1 MVRLDRLVNVLGG
14 YGLRL
19 SRCPIPR
26 STELRSVVL
35 PEQAGGRT
43 VVGDVLLAVA
53 ADSVEEAAR
62 WALAARAAVMLVRED
77 ADSTE
82 PTSALD
88 LVDEKQSV
96 AVIVVDQA
104 VSWSEVATV
113 VYGLVLEGRETE
125 SGRGPTDLFALADS
139 LAEAVGGAVT
149 IEDRLSRVMAYSS
162 LQQHADR
169 ARAETI
175 LGRQAPEPLRAM
187 FAARGVGKHLET
199 SDEPL
204 FVADAPDHGL
214 TGRMVVAARA
224 GRELLGSVWV
234 ACHAP
239 LDGTR
244 RRALSDGARTV
255 ALHLLRSR
263 ASADLERQVET
274 DLVMRLLEGTAD
286 AATVVSKLGLPQG
299 RLRVIAARAHIAE
312 EEPHAALLLAFDRAT
327 TGFGWSRPGRSALAG
342 NTVYTVLPGDDV
354 ATARAW
360 IASLRAALPAHLTL
374 SAGISAP
381 AASED
386 LPAARQEAD
395 ECMALHETRHQGI
408 VPPAYEESWD
418 DILLQR
424 LRTAARSGRA
434 PARGPV
440 VQLRRHDTEHATQYI
455 ATLRAWLQAQ
465 GDPAEAGQL
474 LGVHENTVRYR
485 LRKMRE
491 LTALDL
497 SDGNKRVAMTI
508 ELAALHDPPADAT
521 EQSLSKQDKR

>member
-19 SRCPIPR
+19 VRCPVPR

-35 PEQAGGRT
+35 HERTDGRT
-43 VVGDVLLAVA
+43 VVGDVLLAVG
-53 ADSVEEAAR
+53 
-62 WALAARAAVMLVRED
+62 

-82 PTSALD
+82 EALRWAGAAHAAVV
-88 LVDEKQSV
+88 LVRGDAASGTQPAEEQPV
-96 AVIVVDQA
+96 ALIAVDPA
-104 VSWSEVATV
+104 VSWSEVAAV

-139 LAEAVGGAVT
+139 LAEAIGGAVT
-149 IEDRLSRVMAYSS
+149 IEDRLARVLAYSR

-175 LGRQAPEPLRAM
+175 LGRQAPESLRAF
-187 FAARGVGKHLET
+187 FAARGVATHLES

-204 FVADAPDHGL
+204 FVAADAGQGL
-214 TGRMVVAARA
+214 TGRMVVAVRA
-224 GRELLGSVWV
+224 GRELLGAVWV
-234 ACHAP
+234 ACPDP
-239 LDGTR
+239 LDGER
-244 RRALSDGARTV
+244 RQALTDGARTV

-286 AATVVSKLGLPQG
+286 AATVVSRLGLPQG
-299 RLRVIAARAHIAE
+299 PMHVIASHANTADQER
-312 EEPHAALLLAFDRAT
+312 HAALLLTFDRAT
-327 TGFGWSRPGRSALAG
+327 TGFGWSRPGRSAIAG
-342 NTVYTVLPGDDV
+342 NTLYTVLPGGNVTGDV
-354 ATARAW
+354 SAARAW
-360 IASLRAALPAHLTL
+360 ITALQAATHLTL
-374 SAGISAP
+374 MAGISAP
-381 AASED
+381 AAAEN

-395 ECMALHETRHQGI
+395 ECLALHETRHASG

-440 VQLRRHDTEHATQYI
+440 TELRRHDTEHGTHYV

-465 GDPAEAGQL
+465 GDPAEAGRQ
-474 LGVHENTVRYR
+474 LGVHENTIRYR
-485 LRKMRE
+485 LRKMAD
-491 LTALDL
+491 LTTLDL
-497 SDGNKRVAMTI
+497 HDGAKRLAMMIEVASLDD
-508 ELAALHDPPADAT
+508 EL
-521 EQSLSKQDKR
+521 